1 MRSSFLVSVLALSS
15 VLAFGQVEAQ
25 RGRFISVPGFT
36 PGLGT
41 SSYDWSFQPGVAFAA
56 DGAIWTVLGM
66 PTNDPNGVVDAG
78 EVHVVRIDRDAS
90 QIFHLRSPTPATQ
103 EGFGSVVACDGT
115 TLLVRSYLSG
125 TVRFYRRFG
134 NSWTLEHTWMGSPTY
149 HPGAISVRADL
160 AFIGDLTGA
169 GRVHVLR
176 RSSSG
181 WATELQLT
189 ASQPRVDWGFGG
201 GISSSSR
208 WLAVSEYVGPVQ
220 SCIGRAFVFDL
231 ANLAAPPV
239 QLPAPSG
246 LSGCPLF
253 GTGIA
258 ASDDSIAVCAR
269 DDSANGWASGS
280 VVFYELQGSTW
291 TQSLRMGPF
300 TSDSD
305 REWGVGAFGSGCAVV
320 AGGHNDGGRR
330 YQPAMV
336 FQKSGS
342 TRFLSH
348 LLVTP
353 PGSTWWFNGR
363 AALNRT
369 FVMPVV
375 QGEQY
380 GVALYAL
387 DDCDSNGVDSEL
399 ESTLGWSSSPRA
411 LPESLSLLPGQQA
424 QFTVAATANAF
435 QWRRNG
441 VSIANSSRVS
451 GATTSTLAISQVSGT
466 DAGLYDCVVTSP
478 CGTITSAPATLSC
491 KAAITTQPEGG
502 SFIGGQQVTLSVVAA
517 NASGASYRWRK
528 NGVNLFNGINYQG
541 VSTPTLII
549 NADEPSQSGTYSV
562 AITNACGVTISNDA
576 DVEVTCPADFNVDG
590 GVDGQDVFEFFDAW
604 INGFSNADINLDGGT
619 DGSDVNA
626 FYERWENGC

>member
-1 MRSSFLVSVLALSS
+1 
-15 VLAFGQVEAQ
+15 
-25 RGRFISVPGFT
+25 
-36 PGLGT
+36 
-41 SSYDWSFQPGVAFAA
+41 
-56 DGAIWTVLGM
+56 
-66 PTNDPNGVVDAG
+66 
-78 EVHVVRIDRDAS
+78 
-90 QIFHLRSPTPATQ
+90 
-103 EGFGSVVACDGT
+103 
-115 TLLVRSYLSG
+115 
-125 TVRFYRRFG
+125 
-134 NSWTLEHTWMGSPTY
+134 
-149 HPGAISVRADL
+149 
-160 AFIGDLTGA
+160 
-169 GRVHVLR
+169 
-176 RSSSG
+176 
-181 WATELQLT
+181 
-189 ASQPRVDWGFGG
+189 
-201 GISSSSR
+201 
-208 WLAVSEYVGPVQ
+208 
-220 SCIGRAFVFDL
+220 
-231 ANLAAPPV
+231 
-239 QLPAPSG
+239 
-246 LSGCPLF
+246 
-253 GTGIA
+253 
-258 ASDDSIAVCAR
+258 
-269 DDSANGWASGS
+269 
-280 VVFYELQGSTW
+280 
-291 TQSLRMGPF
+291 
-300 TSDSD
+300 
-305 REWGVGAFGSGCAVV
+305 
-320 AGGHNDGGRR
+320 
-330 YQPAMV
+330 
-336 FQKSGS
+336 
-342 TRFLSH
+342 
-348 LLVTP
+348 
-353 PGSTWWFNGR
+353 
-363 AALNRT
+363 
-369 FVMPVV
+369 MPVV